1 MNNDCRSQ
9 TWGSV
14 TKLFCGSL
22 QGVEFTVDTCCK
34 NTGHIFTL
42 TDIIVLNVY
51 IIFHLNCGCVSP
63 AGSDWCRQT
72 PYSGWGKHWSWS
84 EHWTLWEINWFT
96 AEQEAVAA
104 NKQQYKHGQSERGF
118 IVNTEEWPRTSSYW
132 YQINIA
138 PGLFILILIHGI
150 STLDSKEEGTI
161 NVEIDFSM
169 RL

>member
-1 MNNDCRSQ
+1 MLQKYWTHFHTYRHHCVECLHHFPPKLPLCVTGRQWLVQ
-9 TWGSV
+9 TDAVFRMRWA
-14 TKLFCGSL
+14 LIRL
-22 QGVEFTVDTCCK
+22 
-34 NTGHIFTL
+34 
-42 TDIIVLNVY
+42 
-51 IIFHLNCGCVSP
+51 
-63 AGSDWCRQT
+63 
-72 PYSGWGKHWSWS
+72 
-84 EHWTLWEINWFT
+84 WTLWEINWFT

-118 IVNTEEWPRTSSYW
+118 IVNTEEWPRTPSYW